1 MKPCYPFHILFIYF
15 FTYIFTHFNARFIGR
30 NFTYFSHASSHKSLY
45 TILLMADLISQEFHL
60 FFLCRFI
67 HSGKFSNQYEQISH
81 TFHMPLTCTVSNISH
96 GYVST
101 YACIYIK
108 KHSLLNMHIYLE
120 SQFHIK
126 STTLKGRCLSNR
138 PQVSVVYS

>member
-1 MKPCYPFHILFIYF
+1 
-15 FTYIFTHFNARFIGR
+15 
-30 NFTYFSHASSHKSLY
+30 
-45 TILLMADLISQEFHL
+45 MADLIGQELHL
-60 FFLCRFI
+60 FFICRFI

-96 GYVST
+96 GYVRT
-101 YACIYIK
+101 HACIYIK

-126 STTLKGRCLSNR
+126 STILKGRCLSNR
-138 PQVSVVYS
+138 PQVSVVYSQAEILISHVRCWQLSHCIFLQ